1 MPPDTTAKKRENRSR
16 QVAVRLSVDEVNELQ
31 QMADSEERSL
41 SAQVRFLIRRE
52 LQGRENTWSQ

>member
-1 MPPDTTAKKRENRSR
+1 M
-16 QVAVRLSVDEVNELQ
+16 SVDEVNELQ